1 MTNLQPESVS
11 RETLMSKYFPGQE
24 DAIRAYAEFLTT
36 AGIERGL
43 IGPREGERI
52 WERHIFNCLPVTQL
66 LPQGASLFDIGS
78 GAGLPG
84 IVIAL
89 ARPDLKVTL
98 IEPLERRVEFLN
110 EAVAAIAAG
119 GVEIEVIR
127 GRAQDVKKSADFVT
141 ARAVAPMEKLK
152 KMSWHMVKTGGS
164 LLAMKGESAANE
176 MVGIKGAE
184 LHEIKLEGIELGRV
198 ISVRKG
204 SLISAEISAWLIHVK
219 QAIAR
224 ARQRSSAS
232 GG

>member
-1 MTNLQPESVS
+1 MTNLQPESDPSQVS
-11 RETLMSKYFPGQE
+11 RETTITKYFPGQE
-24 DAIRAYAEFLTT
+24 EAIRAYAEFLIT

-52 WERHIFNCLPVTQL
+52 WERHIFNCLPITQL

-110 EAVAAIAAG
+110 EAVAAIAKG
-119 GVEIEVIR
+119 GVEIAVIR

-152 KMSWHMVKTGGS
+152 KISWHMVKTGGS
-164 LLAMKGESAANE
+164 LLAMKGESAATE

-204 SLISAEISAWLIHVK
+204 SVISA
-219 QAIAR
+219 
-224 ARQRSSAS
+224 
-232 GG
+232 

>member
-1 MTNLQPESVS
+1 MTNLQPELVS
-11 RETLMSKYFPGQE
+11 RETLITKYFPGQE
-24 DAIRAYAEFLTT
+24 EAIRAYAEFLNT

-110 EAVAAIAAG
+110 EAVATIALG

-164 LLAMKGESAANE
+164 LLAMKGESAATE

-204 SLISAEISAWLIHVK
+204 SVISA
-219 QAIAR
+219 
-224 ARQRSSAS
+224 
-232 GG
+232 

>member
-1 MTNLQPESVS
+1 MTNLQPESDPSQVS
-11 RETLMSKYFPGQE
+11 RETLITQYFPGQE

-110 EAVAAIAAG
+110 EAVAAIATG

-152 KMSWHMVKTGGS
+152 KISWHMVKTGGS

-204 SLISAEISAWLIHVK
+204 SVISA
-219 QAIAR
+219 
-224 ARQRSSAS
+224 
-232 GG
+232 

>member
-11 RETLMSKYFPGQE
+11 RETSIQKYFPGQE

-110 EAVAAIAAG
+110 EAVTAIAAG

-152 KMSWHMVKTGGS
+152 KMCWHMVKTGGS

-176 MVGIKGAE
+176 MVGVKGAE

-204 SLISAEISAWLIHVK
+204 SLISA
-219 QAIAR
+219 
-224 ARQRSSAS
+224 
-232 GG
+232 

>member
-11 RETLMSKYFPGQE
+11 RETLITQYFLGQE
-24 DAIRAYAEFLTT
+24 GAIRAYAEFLTT

-164 LLAMKGESAANE
+164 LLAMKGESAATE

-204 SLISAEISAWLIHVK
+204 SVISA
-219 QAIAR
+219 
-224 ARQRSSAS
+224 
-232 GG
+232 